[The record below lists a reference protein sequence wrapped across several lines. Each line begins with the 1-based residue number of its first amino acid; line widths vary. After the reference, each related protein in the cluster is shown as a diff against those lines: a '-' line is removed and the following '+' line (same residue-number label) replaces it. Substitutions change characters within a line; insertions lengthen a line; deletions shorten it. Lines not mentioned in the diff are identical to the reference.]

1 MPLEELRNADE
12 IFISSTAGGV
22 IGVTRLDDR
31 ILSND
36 RPGPVTARL
45 GESYWR
51 FRREGWCNEAIDYNP
66 AIAAE

>member
-1 MPLEELRNADE
+1 
-12 IFISSTAGGV
+12 
-22 IGVTRLDDR
+22 VTRLDDR

-36 RPGPVTARL
+36 RPGPVTAKL

-51 FRREGWCNEAIDYNP
+51 FRHEGWCNEPIDYNP